1 VETAL
6 ANQHQAGSSHDC
18 DTGRPL
24 VARAMTL
31 SSDAFDEAAW
41 HACAT
46 LARGDVQ
53 ALEQAIRI
61 CVAQPPA
68 LPPATAPSS

>member
-1 VETAL
+1 
-6 ANQHQAGSSHDC
+6 
-18 DTGRPL
+18 
-24 VARAMTL
+24 MTL